1 MLPGVVGDVAG
12 GLLYVGLVYVL
23 CALVAPRAR
32 SLVLGLVAGVI
43 GVGIELLQLA
53 SLPSTVAGVIPASR
67 YVLGSTFVASDLV
80 VAVVGA
86 VGAAVVDSRIRRR
99 RAGVESLNEAT
110 LPSRHAGWRP
120 GSP

>member
-43 GVGIELLQLA
+43 GVGIELLQLT